1 MSGGDF
7 AATATLFVARDR
19 QRGRGGGDLA
29 KIEDRPVSLL
39 MSHG

>member
-1 MSGGDF
+1 MSWGDF
-7 AATATLFVARDR
+7 DTTTTLFVARDR
-19 QRGRGGGDLA
+19 QRGRGRGDLA